1 MELIS
6 GDTLLISGAA
16 YFGDPLLWLRERSFM
31 LETWGN
37 MDGLG
42 DCGRQNRQILQFRF
56 RVQSK
61 KQPMT
66 SFLTKKEPTCKK
78 QPWVPDEVLELCD
91 KIL

>member
-16 YFGDPLLWLRERSFM
+16 YFGDPLLWLRKRSFM
-31 LETWGN
+31 LERWRHV
-37 MDGLG
+37 DGVG
-42 DCGRQNRQILQFRF
+42 DCGRQNRQILQFRI

-66 SFLTKKEPTCKK
+66 FLTKKDT
-78 QPWVPDEVLELCD
+78 
-91 KIL
+91 